1 MSQNDKYCIAGNKRV
16 AIKIQKLTPETQSLI
31 VEEYRVLRDF
41 AGHPNLPDFYGI
53 YRRRSAKKSEHDEIW
68 FVMEVRHILS
78 KFTRRFECFYFRLI
92 TSDIR
97 IYTRNALR
105 EKDGRK

>member
-1 MSQNDKYCIAGNKRV
+1 MSQNDKYCIAGNKKV

-68 FVMEVRHILS
+68 FVMEVGHIL
-78 KFTRRFECFYFRLI
+78 K
-92 TSDIR
+92 
-97 IYTRNALR
+97 IYSSL
-105 EKDGRK
+105 